1 MLFGLSSNT
10 TLLLYA
16 AIAVIGLIVLIAHFK
31 LNSFLALIVA
41 SLFVGWA
48 SGMDLPLI
56 AKSFQEGVGAVLGSI
71 AIVIGLGTILGKML
85 AESGGAEVV
94 SERLI
99 KALGPKRLHW
109 TMMLVAFIVGLPV
122 FFSVGLVLLAPVVFT
137 LVKQTRTPLI
147 FLAIPLVA
155 GLSVAHGLVPPH
167 PGPMAAIGF
176 LEADAGKTI
185 FYSIL
190 IGLPVAMVAG
200 PVFGKWI
207 SRIVSVDAAG
217 GIAGQLTE
225 RKPPPNPPGF
235 ALTVFT
241 ILLPVLLMMFASLA
255 EIVFAPEQPG
265 RHVLAFVGSPVV
277 ALSIAVL
284 FSFYSFGA
292 ARGYNRAQILQF
304 SNDCLGPVALVLLV
318 VGAGGGFNRVLVNGG
333 VGDAIAELAANMEL
347 SPLIFGWVVAALIRI
362 ATGSA
367 TVAITTAAGIVA
379 PMVAVTPGIN
389 LELLVIAMGAGSLI
403 LSHVNDGGFWLV
415 KEYFNLTVIQTLK
428 TWTVMETIIAVL
440 ALAGVLVLDA
450 LLR

>member
-1 MLFGLSSNT
+1 MFGFTSNT
-10 TLLLYA
+10 SLLLYTA
-16 AIAVIGLIVLIAHFK
+16 LAVIGLIVLIAHFK
-31 LNSFLALIVA
+31 LNSMLALIIA
-41 SLFVGWA
+41 SLFVGLC
-48 SGMDLPLI
+48 SGMDLALI
-56 AKSFQEGVGAVLGSI
+56 AKSFQDGVGAVLGSI

-137 LVKQTRTPLI
+137 LMKKTGMPLV

-167 PGPMAAIGF
+167 PGPMAAIG
-176 LEADAGKTI
+176 LLGADAGKTI

-190 IGLPVAMVAG
+190 IGFPVAIVAG
-200 PVFGKWI
+200 PIFGKWI
-207 SRIVSVDAAG
+207 SRVVSVDSTGALAT
-217 GIAGQLTE
+217 QLTE
-225 RKPPPNPPGF
+225 RIPPANPPGF
-235 ALTVFT
+235 ALTLFT
-241 ILLPVLLMMFASLA
+241 ILLPVLLMMMASLGEVVLVA
-255 EIVFAPEQPG
+255 GHGLRAA
-265 RHVLAFVGSPVV
+265 LAFIGSPVV

-292 ARGYNRAQILQF
+292 ARGFNRAQILQF

-318 VGAGGGFNRVLVNGG
+318 VGAGGGFNRVLVDGG
-333 VGDAIAELAANMEL
+333 VGDAIAELAENMAL
-347 SPLIFGWVVAALIRI
+347 SPLLFGWMVAALIRV

-379 PMVAVTPGIN
+379 PMVAATPGVN
-389 LELLVIAMGAGSLI
+389 LELMVIAMGAGSLI

-415 KEYFNLTVIQTLK
+415 KEYFNLTVTQTLK

-440 ALAGVLVLDA
+440 ALIGVLLLDV